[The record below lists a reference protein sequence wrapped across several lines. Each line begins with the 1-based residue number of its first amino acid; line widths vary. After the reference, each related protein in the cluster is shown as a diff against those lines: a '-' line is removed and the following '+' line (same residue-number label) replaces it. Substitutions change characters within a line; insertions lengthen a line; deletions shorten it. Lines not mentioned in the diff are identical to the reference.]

1 MIWTV
6 KSVISFSMEQ
16 FFNIII
22 NFNVKITFTLWV
34 FQKLMLAQLFKF
46 YSLLRVS
53 VQTFFY
59 EINRILAHVHIVCRE
74 NYLSIHNLMQVIIR
88 PNVERNL
95 SNQKFVSQN
104 TNRPN
109 ISWLIVLFFL
119 DHFWRKIKRRS
130 TKWLSHLIRT
140 AFCSPSH
147 VTYFCDSLNNK
158 KKLRIGR

>member
-22 NFNVKITFTLWV
+22 NFNVKITFTFWV
-34 FQKLMLAQLFKF
+34 FQKFMFAQLFKF

-53 VQTFFY
+53 VQTFFN
-59 EINRILAHVHIVCRE
+59 EINWVLAHVHIVCRE
-74 NYLSIHNLMQVIIR
+74 NYLSVHDLMQVIIW

-95 SNQKFVSQN
+95 SYQKFICQN
-104 TNRPN
+104 TNRPD

-119 DHFWRKIKRRS
+119 YHFWGKVKRSS
-130 TKWLSHLIRT
+130 TKWLSHLIHT
-140 AFCSPSH
+140 TFCSPSH
-147 VTYFCDSLNNK
+147 ITYLCDSLNN
-158 KKLRIGR
+158 